1 MRRLVS
7 ALAGLVV
14 AAYAAA
20 GIYEVKPEESGVA
33 YLFGRIVNSQVP
45 SGIHWNFPPPIGRQ
59 VQMPTRLNQVMQ
71 VGYGGPT
78 VSPANLSG
86 REDLWFTGGA
96 SVVEGRLDIQYRIA
110 RLDQYLLSYDDPDA
124 FMRLAAERAATR
136 FFAGLHVDDILTTQ
150 RQALVSEV
158 SAALQAALDEEALG
172 IEVQDVSIVHLAPP
186 LSGGVSDAFRQ
197 VQSARSERERQ
208 IENAKSGAA
217 RVVFDA
223 QAEAETLRSRSQAER
238 FARVERATAEALGF
252 RALARERAAAPGV
265 TETRLYRDIVP
276 AALQRAK
283 LYVVPDDADGV
294 TIE

>member
-1 MRRLVS
+1 MRKMFS

-14 AAYAAA
+14 AVYAAA

-45 SGIHWNFPPPIGRQ
+45 SGIHWNFPPPIGRE

-71 VGYGGPT
+71 VGYGGPA

-110 RLDQYLLSYDDPDA
+110 RLDHYLLSYDDPDA

-150 RQALVSEV
+150 RQMLVSEV
-158 SAALQAALDEEALG
+158 STALQAELDEHALG

-186 LSGGVSDAFRQ
+186 LSGGVSDSFRQ
-197 VQSARSERERQ
+197 VQSARSERERE
-208 IENAKSGAA
+208 IERAKSGAA

-238 FARVERATAEALGF
+238 FARVERATAEAVAF
-252 RALARERAAAPGV
+252 RALARERAAAPGI
-265 TETRLYRDIVP
+265 TETRLFRDIVP

-283 LYVVPDDADGV
+283 LYVVPDDADRV